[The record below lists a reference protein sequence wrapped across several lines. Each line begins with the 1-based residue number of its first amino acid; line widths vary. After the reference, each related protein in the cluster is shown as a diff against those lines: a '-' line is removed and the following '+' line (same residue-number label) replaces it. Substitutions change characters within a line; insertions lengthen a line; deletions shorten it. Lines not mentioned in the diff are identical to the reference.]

1 MSFLQYLFF
10 FKLFRSIPLHYN
22 NAIMN
27 ACSSFGSPVYRRL
40 AGVHTFTKKQGIIMS
55 LHLLFSQNDQI
66 KNDRS
71 TSIKENK
78 LIDFPTILID

>member
-27 ACSSFGSPVYRRL
+27 VQALANLCTADSREFIRL
-40 AGVHTFTKKQGIIMS
+40 VRKQGIIMS
-55 LHLLFSQNDQI
+55 LHLHFSQNDQI